1 MFPSVFRRAVIGSGI
16 QRVLLATSASQSK
29 SCAKTDSSK
38 VMLNIDELVLSGK
51 ADEAL
56 QLASSLRKTFPD
68 HPYPL
73 FSIARILTDQ
83 GSSLNA
89 FGLDATVCAV
99 VEDFNKNFAG
109 RPDIPA
115 GIQIFFAKL
124 SFMLQQNP
132 DPVKGME
139 ESHIYSPSSLRGL

>member
-56 QLASSLRKTFPD
+56 QLASSL
-68 HPYPL
+68 H
-73 FSIARILTDQ
+73 S
-83 GSSLNA
+83 
-89 FGLDATVCAV
+89 
-99 VEDFNKNFAG
+99 
-109 RPDIPA
+109 
-115 GIQIFFAKL
+115 
-124 SFMLQQNP
+124 
-132 DPVKGME
+132 
-139 ESHIYSPSSLRGL
+139 